1 MYNSTSIDMHD
12 NFDKAL
18 YVISYVLYSGMG
30 MHYPRYYKNTA
41 GYVTGP
47 DALHLIF
54 STYMVNYIALGM
66 LHVYTCNISADCYCA
81 TAFKFTHLYM

>member
-41 GYVTGP
+41 VYVTGP
-47 DALHLIF
+47 DALHFIF
-54 STYMVNYIALGM
+54 SILTWSTILLWACCMCI
-66 LHVYTCNISADCYCA
+66 HVI
-81 TAFKFTHLYM
+81 

>member
-41 GYVTGP
+41 VYVTGP
-47 DALHLIF
+47 DALHFIF
-54 STYMVNYIALGM
+54 SILTWSTIYCFGHAACVYM
-66 LHVYTCNISADCYCA
+66 
-81 TAFKFTHLYM
+81 